1 MRKKTDILAEAIW
14 KEYIYCGLLK
24 QAQPLPSI
32 RALHAQF
39 GGSHS
44 QIIKALQTLCDLG
57 ITAKRADGC
66 CVLHNTDIPFRSY
79 TDLKIGLIIMD
90 SVTNNMGMKLLEG
103 VRRKCAEYGCMP
115 LTVATN
121 GEYEKEQQSLTQ
133 LVSSNCAGA
142 IILPTTRTREQIADD
157 YLNSQNLDYP
167 IVLVDQTYPHQ
178 HRPQVVFD
186 NEQAGYDITSLLISA
201 GHRRIAF
208 MDSNQTDKR
217 YFYRRVRDRRLGY
230 VRALRAAGISPDPT
244 WSWSGMN
251 VYHPGVF
258 NLHLR
263 TNLKRWAKLNP
274 EERPTAIL
282 AADDFAARLII
293 DILAEMGLEHELM
306 VTGFDNLPQYHMT
319 GQSFPTTNPD
329 VMRAGEIAVDLLLK
343 YIDGLISPST
353 VVMMPVPIVPHSLQI
368 YASSHHM

>member
-14 KEYIYCGLLK
+14 KEYIYCGMLK
-24 QAQPLPSI
+24 HSQPLPSI
-32 RALHAQF
+32 RSLHAQF

-57 ITAKRADGC
+57 ITAKRLDGC
-66 CVLHNTDIPFRSY
+66 CILNNADIPFRSY
-79 TDLKIGLIIMD
+79 ADLKIGLIIMD
-90 SVTNNMGMKLLEG
+90 SATNNMGMKLLEG

-133 LVSSNCAGA
+133 LVASNCAGA

-157 YLNSQNLDYP
+157 YLNNQHLDYP

-178 HRPQVVFD
+178 RRPQVVFD
-186 NEQAGYDITSLLISA
+186 NEQSGYEITSLLISA

-208 MDSNQTDKR
+208 MDSSQNDKR

-251 VYHPGVF
+251 VYNPGVF
-258 NLHLR
+258 GLHLR
-263 TNLKRWAKLNP
+263 TNLKRWSRLDP

-282 AADDFAARLII
+282 ASDDYAARLIM
-293 DILAEMGLEHELM
+293 DILAEMELEHELM
-306 VTGFDNLPQYHMT
+306 VTGFDNLPQYHMSD
-319 GQSFPTTNPD
+319 QPIPTTDPD
-329 VMRAGEIAVDLLLK
+329 IIRAGEVAVDLLLK
-343 YIDGLISPST
+343 YIDGLITSNT
-353 VVMMPVPIVPHSLQI
+353 VVMMPVPVIPHSLRM
-368 YASSHHM
+368 YTSSQRI